1 MIERQVITT
10 WTTPEQELP
19 PEDYLVVVTFSGRDR
34 NCHYDHTLGIGSY
47 WDGDGWIIT
56 GLSDKAEFTVH
67 AWADLDPYKGGGMKD
82 LEEILTE
89 ICDRYCKW
97 PEIWDE
103 EKEGM
108 TLMDAKCAD
117 CPLNRLEEL

>member
-1 MIERQVITT
+1 
-10 WTTPEQELP
+10 
-19 PEDYLVVVTFSGRDR
+19 
-34 NCHYDHTLGIGSY
+34 
-47 WDGDGWIIT
+47 
-56 GLSDKAEFTVH
+56 
-67 AWADLDPYKGGGMKD
+67 MKD

-97 PEIWDE
+97 PDTWDE
-103 EKEGM
+103 EKEEM